1 MITVYASDYLYQ
13 NEQLTQIIL
22 QLMIC
27 ETEF

>member
-1 MITVYASDYLYQ
+1 MTTVYASDYLYQ
-13 NEQLTQIIL
+13 NEQLIQIIL